1 MINIHLQQYVHHLLQ
16 VHGKPVRV
24 SNSQINLGKINL
36 LKMKK
41 NKKKG

>member
-1 MINIHLQQYVHHLLQ
+1 MTNIHLQQYVHHLTK
-16 VHGKPVRV
+16 VHGKPFRV

-36 LKMKK
+36 LKIK